1 MIAAS
6 TTSVQAQA
14 MDPYVDEILKSDFYG
29 PILDEMK
36 LADSAVSPAQTCC
49 TTIKTWGDIGLF
61 AGRFDV
67 VDSHEHNGRP
77 VYRAAA
83 GELKVFFNAILNRW
97 TVSDEVHDRVQLRA
111 IGQGSG
117 CPDQSDWLVWDG
129 TTYVTPDTTE
139 PWAPYVES
147 EQMLEC
153 RMENFSI
160 DTLKRQIGDKLCSLL
175 QSEKGVASGRFCREG
190 EKIAQMIFAE
200 WDESTTNSFLNVNLA
215 MVLDKVK
222 SLDQWHSVVNSI
234 LIKRTFET
242 DVDLVNQIRSYIR
255 MIVTDVRENYQ
266 NSAFAEEDS
275 RFLFL
280 KV

>member
-6 TTSVQAQA
+6 TSVQAQA
-14 MDPYVDEILKSDFYG
+14 IDPYVDEILKSDFYG

-36 LADSAVSPAQTCC
+36 LGNVAVSPTQNCC

-61 AGRFDV
+61 AGRFDQV
-67 VDSHEHNGRP
+67 NSQEHNGRP

-83 GELKVFFNAILNRW
+83 GELKIFFNAILNRW

-111 IGQGSG
+111 IGQSSG

-129 TTYVTPDTTE
+129 TTYVAPDTTE

-153 RMENFSI
+153 RMKNFSI

-242 DVDLVNQIRSYIR
+242 DVELVNQIRSYIR